1 MKETHLWSKDYTRIT
16 IATVLEAI
24 GGEAIMVPL
33 SLMVFQETESTF
45 LSAILLISGIL
56 PDVIIAPLISP
67 IVERND
73 KRKILF
79 ICHLLML
86 LLYASM
92 VIITRKG
99 FVYAEYLIFSLTL
112 ACVSAVY
119 QNAYNTLFIDCI
131 PEGAEQKGYSISAM
145 IYPLTILFMSPLC
158 TFLFTRIDISIF
170 FLATTI
176 IELPNLLLIPS
187 LSCSGSIRKDEK
199 FSFKSYAEDLKDGVR
214 FYREEKGI
222 RNINTYIAISSAGSS
237 STKLLLQAFIQTN
250 PLIGITSYGFIQ
262 AAEMAGRM
270 FGGVLN
276 YIKKIP
282 ASMRFTITVLVY
294 TIYNISDMFLLFLP
308 VGLMMVVSFIDGF
321 SGQITATLRLNA
333 TMCYIKPEYRAR
345 ANALQSITISLVY
358 IVYQLVFGF
367 LGEILDYQLTC
378 MVIGAISLLAMYLL
392 IVRGKKYTYPVY
404 AAERKSVPSS

>member
-1 MKETHLWSKDYTRIT
+1 
-16 IATVLEAI
+16 
-24 GGEAIMVPL
+24 MVPL

-79 ICHLLML
+79 ICHFLML

-199 FSFKSYAEDLKDGVR
+199 FSFKGYAEDLKDGVR